1 MKRINLVSAVVFV
14 AVISVVV
21 AILSTAANKDK
32 DLSGSQEKSKQAEL
46 AKATETKVTKK
57 KTEKQSVVTASSSKP
72 SSKSTTTKT
81 ESTQKSRPAKKV
93 VAKSTTKKSSPEKKS
108 KAEKSDTQVTRVRW
122 PGMKYR
128 TVRVTREVKIE
139 PETELRTWTRKQW
152 VNKVTDLR
160 KADKDDI
167 AEKYI
172 TAYNKQYPGKDLNN
186 YLK

>member
-1 MKRINLVSAVVFV
+1 MKRTNLVSAVVFV
-14 AVISVVV
+14 AVISVIV
-21 AILSTAANKDK
+21 AILSTDANEGK
-32 DLSGSQEKSKQAEL
+32 DLSVNQEKSKQAEL

-57 KTEKQSVVTASSSKP
+57 KTEKQKVVTASPGKP
-72 SSKSTTTKT
+72 SAKSTTTKT
-81 ESTQKSRPAKKV
+81 ESTQKSKPGKKLI
-93 VAKSTTKKSSPEKKS
+93 AKSTTKKSSPEKKS
-108 KAEKSDTQVTRVRW
+108 KPEKSDTQVTRVRW

-139 PETELRTWTRKQW
+139 PATELRTWTRKQW

-160 KADKDDI
+160 KADKADV